1 MPLQAQVPDQQF
13 GIRGLHVDVGA
24 DLITGERNAIPAIAL
39 PALLNIA
46 RPTTRTARR
55 PRRSN
60 RINAFIRRVVAPNRA
75 AISGR
80 PNQARM
86 QTQRN
91 YIVEAA
97 LTQGI
102 APANMMQTR
111 SQSRVEE
118 ALTQARSTR
127 VQTRAQALL
136 EPARAAAVFLLPHRD
151 RLL

>member
-1 MPLQAQVPDQQF
+1 MPLQAQVPEQQF
-13 GIRGLHVDVGA
+13 GINGRQRDTRGSYAPVDVGA
-24 DLITGERNAIPAIAL
+24 DLITGEA
-39 PALLNIA
+39 ALLNIA

-86 QTQRN
+86 QSRRN

-136 EPARAAAVFLLPHRD
+136 EPARAAAVFFLPHRD